1 MMRRHALR
9 AALTLATLLS
19 ASPAFAAGWD
29 TPILYSAE
37 HMGMGG
43 AAIGYVDDPSAIFH
57 NPAGLV
63 RTQGLTLMVDATFI
77 YGNITSSPE
86 AEPTNVD
93 SEPIVAVAP
102 LIAVSYKFTDWFAA
116 GLAFYPVASAGATY
130 KYTRS
135 GASAETENTTSV
147 VFLEIS
153 PSVSF
158 ALPGNVK
165 LGAGYRISSV
175 SLDRLKVPDLP
186 LDFTL
191 EGWNLAGLRFGAQWD
206 PIPELQIGVVYR
218 HKTETEIT
226 DDAAVLLAEDPKR
239 KAKGTL
245 VLPSKLGTGV
255 RVNLEP
261 LAFVLDYEYTF
272 QSQEDELNIETD
284 PAIIIDVNSVFRW
297 MDTHTL
303 RFGVEYGFA
312 GTYFLRGGFIFD
324 SQATHKKWPSAFGTP
339 PGPSYTGTLGF
350 GYKPGDT
357 WDLNFALAYR
367 SGSAEVTQD
376 DINEGLSERPCQAC
390 SKAGDYS
397 LSMLGA
403 YLDFTYS
410 FH

>member
-1 MMRRHALR
+1 MRHRPLGSAL
-9 AALTLATLLS
+9 ALATLFGASS
-19 ASPAFAAGWD
+19 ALAAGWD

-57 NPAGLV
+57 NPAGIV
-63 RTQGLTLMVDATFI
+63 RTEGLTLMANATFI
-77 YGNITSSPE
+77 LGSITSSP
-86 AEPTNVD
+86 APDPTNVE

-102 LIAVSYKFTDWFAA
+102 LIAVTYKFTDWFAA

-130 KYTRS
+130 HYTPGGTS
-135 GASAETENTTSV
+135 TEIEDTTKV
-147 VFLEIS
+147 TFLEIS
-153 PSVSF
+153 PSIAF

-175 SLDRLKVPDLP
+175 SLDRFRDTSLP

-191 EGWNLAGLRFGAQWD
+191 EGWNFAGLRFGAQWD
-206 PIPELQIGVVYR
+206 PIPELQIGLVYR

-226 DDAAVLLAEDPKR
+226 DDKAIVLNPAATV
-239 KAKGTL
+239 KASGSL
-245 VLPSKLGTGV
+245 VLPGKFGAGIRL
-255 RVNLEP
+255 NLNP
-261 LAFVLDYEYTF
+261 LAFVLDYEYTI
-272 QSQEDELNIETD
+272 QSQSDELLIDTD
-284 PAIIIDVNSVFRW
+284 PTTIIAINSVFRW
-297 MDTHTL
+297 SDSSTL
-303 RFGVEYGFA
+303 RFGVEYGIDDTF
-312 GTYFLRGGFIFD
+312 FLRGGFMFD
-324 SQATHKKWPSAFGTP
+324 GRATQKKWASAFGTP

-350 GYKPGDT
+350 GFKPDAP
-357 WDLNFALAYR
+357 WDLNFAVAYR
-367 SGSAEVTQD
+367 TGSATVTQD
-376 DINEGLSERPCQAC
+376 DVNEGLSEHPCQAC